1 MYSSIRTWTYAEL
14 CERAPRRSFPICI
27 GNLLREGF
35 VSLSHYLGVLQ
46 MQWCDLKKKKKF
58 LPHTRNITQHRCV
71 FVHTLSLKFC
81 HVVTW
86 GITVTRS
93 AVGQYLSPT
102 TTPSQRHFVLSC
114 FRLFSCSIHLS
125 VKLSLSNFPK
135 CFRPTR
141 QIPDRRTVK
150 YYWWTL
156 GNATGEEA
164 EGSRGA
170 SGVCG
175 L

>member
-1 MYSSIRTWTYAEL
+1 
-14 CERAPRRSFPICI
+14 
-27 GNLLREGF
+27 
-35 VSLSHYLGVLQ
+35 

-93 AVGQYLSPT
+93 SVGQYLSPT

-114 FRLFSCSIHLS
+114 FRLFSCSIRLS
-125 VKLSLSNFPK
+125 VKLSLSNFPE

-164 EGSRGA
+164 EGSREEQVVFVASERANTDLPPKIRGA
-170 SGVCG
+170 P
-175 L
+175 